1 MTDLFLWAPSH
12 EDHNPDVFR
21 KRYVNG
27 EKTKNGFPYWH
38 EIYEAVENITPQKL
52 VETLEKIWADNLPV
66 CLSQFGPKSSE
77 HLQDLVCDEGKPLLH
92 TNGSS
97 WRRKGYCL
105 EDTMM
110 SYVVLDF
117 DGDHPLISRAS
128 GLSDR
133 VKAAKS
139 LLPLLEDLEAVA
151 LFSSSA
157 FFEDTD
163 KPNRMNLHL
172 CVFFDRPYP
181 REMVH
186 QWLTQTKKKNLPV
199 KTVDP
204 ALGVKTQPHFVANP
218 IFENTEKLN
227 LPGPRVLHIE
237 GKRFC
242 LGDEDI
248 RANPPPTSR
257 KKKNGGTLLS
267 NNLKEK
273 AQQLLEMA
281 KAGELDGERNNLLYR
296 EICYANYYTNGMT
309 DSFLEEIDVPEIT
322 TGRDGKHDVYQ
333 MDSRAKFFFRK
344 QITGEGFSGFGKN
357 TKIIHHL
364 DLADFDKTTLPREGV
379 LALRSGCE
387 SGKTKNVIKYI
398 TENFGYDRSVI
409 VSAYK
414 GTLQPLSKDT
424 GHAYYLGESSEE
436 IEDPEEKKEWIRSL
450 NRIAITDKSLSYFF
464 NDYGQFKPF
473 DVVFIDE
480 SERVAMNSVDVNS
493 RQIELFNLCA
503 AAILVVLL
511 DADASDDLTFWFA
524 NEIADDETDQKM
536 LLRLINTKDWM
547 SEGHRA
553 YFLDRE
559 ADVYGAV
566 EALLNRNKRVFLHT
580 GFSDQTEER
589 RISAIVRLFQENF
602 PEKSIKGWDAYS
614 VPNAV
619 RRDPHAEI
627 DRIIETEG
635 LDLLIVSP
643 WSKVGWDYN
652 GKHAF
657 DATVGTYPH
666 HFMTAPDIAQQMR
679 RPRKTKLHYVWL
691 GRRPKNG
698 AQKLFQLEDTW
709 DNRPELR
716 KLKRDFA
723 SELAERARRKK
734 VREQQNI
741 SFHLRMIL
749 DDRGCKTY
757 QGWRTQVDEVR
768 VAELLTDYGKEED
781 DKIIARI
788 MNDPWKKRALLSDFF
803 IFDNYGDGRRAL
815 TNADLSKEEIAELHR
830 RKIKVDENHLSQV
843 SEIWFKNPEQREM
856 LDKDDAR
863 FFAEIAGEL
872 LDAVD
877 EIIRKTVGNP
887 DRFIDWVR
895 HENPKDLYLSFNH
908 EDFEPIKELLQS
920 IPGRYEN
927 SLPFIQSEGGLLHN
941 KVKIFEWLAELYD
954 LEYTLLSPKK
964 SEGRKDA
971 KLKTIRAYEG
981 KRFTHEGIT
990 KIHIRKSRAKDG
1002 AIRQQNKKIEII
1014 EDTIDEKLENRE
1026 ALTQI
1031 ERFWMT
1037 YRRDFYVRL
1046 SKPTYRQERV
1056 YRAINKACL

>member
-12 EDHNPDVFR
+12 EDNNPDSFR
-21 KRYVNG
+21 KHYING
-27 EKTKNGFPYWH
+27 KKTNVSFPYWH
-38 EIYEAVENITPQKL
+38 EVYGWVEEITPQKL
-52 VETLEKIWADNLPV
+52 VETLEKIWADDLPV

-77 HLQDLVCDEGKPLLH
+77 HLQDLVCENGKPLLH
-92 TNGSS
+92 ANSSS
-97 WRRKGYCL
+97 WRRKGHCL

-117 DGDHPLISRAS
+117 DGDHPLISCAS

-151 LFSSSA
+151 FFSSSA
-157 FFEDTD
+157 FFENTD
-163 KPNRMNLHL
+163 KPNRMNLHV

-186 QWLTQTKKKNLPV
+186 SFL
-199 KTVDP
+199 KTLGENVDP

-218 IFENTEKLN
+218 IFRNTEKLVIQ
-227 LPGPRVLHIE
+227 GPRLLHIE
-237 GKRFC
+237 GKRLC
-242 LGDEDI
+242 LGEIDL
-248 RANPPPTSR
+248 RANAPLTSG
-257 KKKNGGTLLS
+257 KKNNSQTLLS
-267 NNLKEK
+267 NDLKEK
-273 AQQLLEMA
+273 TQQLLEMA
-281 KAGELDGERNNLLYR
+281 KTGELDGQRNNLLYR

-309 DSFLEEIDVPEIT
+309 DSFLESIDVPEIT
-322 TGRDGKHDVYQ
+322 TGPDGQRFDVYG

-344 QITGEGFSGFGKN
+344 QITGDGFSGFGKN

-364 DLADFDKTTLPREGV
+364 DLADFDKTTLPSEGV
-379 LALRSGCE
+379 LALASPCG
-387 SGKTKNVIKYI
+387 SGKTKHIIKYI
-398 TENFGYDRSVI
+398 TDNFGYERSVI
-409 VSAYK
+409 VSAFK
-414 GTLQPLSKDT
+414 GTLRPLSKDT
-424 GHAYYLGESSEE
+424 GHAYYLGEGSEE
-436 IEDPEEKKEWIRSL
+436 IDDPEEKREWVRSL
-450 NRIAITDKSLSYFF
+450 NRIAITDKSLGYFF

-493 RQIELFNLCA
+493 RQTELFNLCA
-503 AAILVVLL
+503 AAKLVVLL

-524 NEIADDETDQKM
+524 NEVANDKTEQKE

-566 EALLNRNKRVFLHT
+566 EKLLNQNKRVFLHT

-589 RISAIVRLFQENF
+589 RISAIVRLFQESF

-619 RRDPHAEI
+619 RKDPHAEI

-652 GKHAF
+652 GKHVF

-666 HFMTAPDIAQQMR
+666 TFMTAPDIAQQMR
-679 RPRKTKLHYVWL
+679 RPRKTKVHYVWL

-698 AQKLFQLEDTW
+698 AEKLFQLQDTW
-709 DNRPELR
+709 DNSPELR
-716 KLKRDFA
+716 KLKRDVA
-723 SELAERARRKK
+723 SELAERARRKQA
-734 VREQQNI
+734 REEQNI
-741 SFHLRMIL
+741 PFHLRMIL

-757 QGWRTQVDEVR
+757 HGWRSEIDEGQ

-788 MNDPWKKRALLSDFF
+788 MNDPWKKRALLRDFF
-803 IFDNYGDGRRAL
+803 LFDNYGDGRQPI

-830 RKIKVDENHLSQV
+830 RKLNVNENHISQV

-856 LDKDDAR
+856 LDEGDAR
-863 FFAEIAGEL
+863 FFAEIAGAL
-872 LDAVD
+872 CDAVD
-877 EIIRKTVGNP
+877 EIVRKHIGNP

-895 HENPKDLYLSFNH
+895 HENPQDLYISFNH
-908 EDFEPIKELLQS
+908 KDFEPIKELLQS
-920 IPGRYEN
+920 IPGRYEQA
-927 SLPFIQSEGGLLHN
+927 LPFIQSEKGVLKN
-941 KVKIFEWLAELYD
+941 KVKLFEGLAEFYD
-954 LEYTLLSPKK
+954 LEYELLTPKK
-964 SEGRKDA
+964 SDKDKIAA
-971 KLKTIRAYEG
+971 KQKTIRAFEG
-981 KRFTHEGIT
+981 KKIPYFKNEVKIYKPRNKAGTHKEPKR
-990 KIHIRKSRAKDG
+990 KIALIEEVIDDKLNRK
-1002 AIRQQNKKIEII
+1002 
-1014 EDTIDEKLENRE
+1014 EKLER
-1026 ALTQI
+1026 I
-1031 ERFWMT
+1031 EQFWMS
-1037 YRRDFYVRL
+1037 YRSDFYLRL
-1046 SKPTYRQERV
+1046 TKPTYRQESV
-1056 YRAINKACL
+1056 YRSINRVCL